1 MKAYFE
7 EGHHISGTGD
17 EVLRTIAGRYMKANP
32 ALPFSYRAFSDKGFE
47 RGADGRC
54 ILDFDKKFPEAEN
67 GDYAFAFAK
76 FQSRTTRNLVLAIT
90 VHNPMEL
97 FVNGAKITQTSIY
110 DEVIYDK
117 RLVEIPVNQ
126 GDNTI
131 FIKCRKNVLGFQCV
145 IGSSR
150 NKWDPVNFYTA
161 FAENEGELGWNY
173 CGVFKE
179 DIFAEIPQIGAP
191 MEGIWLPRPYTNGL
205 PAETGHSKMY
215 AVSVLAC
222 RREGEVAISL
232 GAAAKMEFYLD
243 GELIAAGQES
253 IHINISLKEGTYNVA
268 VLLYDIQQGCRLD
281 CSVENAG
288 LTLPECVKDMKGC
301 WLYLDS
307 ADENAKQGFEMFT
320 LYDAFAP
327 GEKVFYKC
335 GKDTYLRPVLEEALF
350 GKSNYPIGV
359 VLYGLLKTG
368 EYLKD
373 TEILSYA
380 QEHLRNC
387 YKAMEYSLWDE
398 KQFGYP
404 CINHQLIGL
413 AALDDCGSFA
423 SAALEDYIH
432 HNHDE
437 AVLSFAEYVADY
449 ILQKQERLKN
459 GMFYREKVGHL
470 HQNTIWAD
478 DLYMSTPFIIRYA
491 QIKDDTAVLDDAV
504 NQFLCFKEKLFMEES
519 QLMSHVYNLKYDLPT
534 RIPWGRGNGW
544 VLFSL
549 SELLMV
555 IPKEHKD
562 YEEIRE
568 FFVQLSQGFLEQIDE
583 VGMLHQ
589 VLWDHESYAEA
600 SCTAMCAAAFARGVR
615 LGLLSEEIYKTASEK
630 CVEALKKYCVDEEG
644 NVYGVCCGS
653 GYSFREEY
661 YKYEL
666 PWVLND
672 THGTGIVLLAM
683 VEVEKNRAAGN
694 VES

>member
-1 MKAYFE
+1 MKSYFE
-7 EGHHISGTGD
+7 ERKNISGTAE
-17 EVLRTIAGRYMKANP
+17 EVLRTITGRYMKANP
-32 ALPFSYRAFSDKGFE
+32 ALPFSYRAFSEEGFE
-47 RGADGRC
+47 RDADGRC
-54 ILDFDKKFPEAEN
+54 VLDFDKKFPEAEN

-76 FQSRTTRNLVLAIT
+76 FHSPATRKLILAIT

-97 FVNGAKITQTSIY
+97 FVNGEKITQTSIY
-110 DEVIYDK
+110 DEVVYEK
-117 RLVEIPVNQ
+117 RLVEIPVNK

-131 FIKCRKNVLGFQCV
+131 FIKCRKNVIGFRCV
-145 IGSSR
+145 LGSSR

-179 DIFAEIPQIGAP
+179 DIFEKIPELGAS
-191 MEGIWLPRPYTNGL
+191 MQDMWLPRPYTNVL
-205 PAETGHSKMY
+205 PVETGHPQMH
-215 AVSVLAC
+215 AVSVLEC
-222 RREGEVAISL
+222 DREGEAHLSL
-232 GAAAKMEFYLD
+232 RAAAKIQFYLD
-243 GELIAAGQES
+243 GELIGTGNES
-253 IHINISLKEGTYNVA
+253 ININIPLKKGTYNVA
-268 VLLYDIQQGCRLD
+268 VFLCDIQPECVLD
-281 CSVENAG
+281 YSVKNAR
-288 LTLPECVKDMKGC
+288 LTLPECVKDVKGC
-301 WLYLDS
+301 WLYIDS
-307 ADENAKQGFEMFT
+307 ADEKARQGFDGFT
-320 LYDAFAP
+320 LYDSFTP

-335 GKDTYLRPVLEEALF
+335 GKHTHLRPVLEELLF

-373 TEILSYA
+373 AEILSYA
-380 QEHLRNC
+380 HEHLRNC

-630 CVEALKKYCVDEEG
+630 CVEALKKYCVDAEG

-653 GYSFREEY
+653 GYSFREAY